1 MIRTILGLGFFSMLG
16 LFALGF
22 VFKIFGG
29 FIALV
34 IWLFVL
40 ALKIALIGG
49 AAYLVIRV
57 LSPNTARQLRS
68 KFSGAPEY

>member
-1 MIRTILGLGFFSMLG
+1 MIRTILVLGFFSMLG

-29 FIALV
+29 FIALA
-34 IWLFVL
+34 IWLCIL

-49 AAYLVIRV
+49 VAYLVIRV

-68 KFSGAPEY
+68 KVTGSPEY